1 MTIIVNGNRHE
12 ITDQESIS
20 VPDLIKSLDL
30 DRQPVLVEL
39 NREALL
45 SRELDQQQIKNGD
58 EVEIIRMVAGG

>member
-1 MTIIVNGNRHE
+1 MNITLNGKPHE
-12 ITDQESIS
+12 IPNCDTIGIS
-20 VPDLIKSLDL
+20 ELIKSLKL
-30 DRQPVLVEL
+30 GEQPVLVEL

>member
-30 DRQPVLVEL
+30 GRQPVLVEL